1 MLLRLIRLFTLIVTF
16 VCISSATFAISLGEL
31 QNSPQFWRERHDSS
45 SDIYLDLNSI
55 QNMLYNPPKYTL
67 KFKVYTVDKK
77 DKYIGEGDVIADYDY
92 NKSIEGIIKRNN
104 LSKMLYTSE
113 KVKSTVKKAK
123 LKDSGIVNSLKV
135 SAIYDF
141 NGKEIYSGNPIKTA
155 ENIKVDATSSGYII
169 SVKAFKQYYNFGY
182 FLIGNMDIRM
192 HSRS

>member
-1 MLLRLIRLFTLIVTF
+1 MFLRLTRLFTLIVAF

-55 QNMLYNPPKYTL
+55 QNTLYNPPKYTL

-77 DKYIGEGDVIADYDY
+77 ENIIADGELIADYDY

-104 LSKMLYTSE
+104 LSKMPYTSE
-113 KVKSTVKKAK
+113 KVTSTVKKAK

-135 SAIYDF
+135 SAIYDL

-169 SVKAFKQYYNFGY
+169 SVKAFKQYYNVKF
-182 FLIGNMDIRM
+182 
-192 HSRS
+192 

>member
-1 MLLRLIRLFTLIVTF
+1 MFLRLTRLFTLIVAF
-16 VCISSATFAISLGEL
+16 VCISSASFAISLGEL
-31 QNSPQFWRERHDSS
+31 QNSPQFWRERHSS
-45 SDIYLDLNSI
+45 SVDVYLDLNSI
-55 QNMLYNPPKYTL
+55 QSTLYNPPKYTL

-104 LSKMLYTSE
+104 LSKMPYTSE

-169 SVKAFKQYYNFGY
+169 SVKAFKQYYKVNF
-182 FLIGNMDIRM
+182 
-192 HSRS
+192 

>member
-31 QNSPQFWRERHDSS
+31 QNSPQFWRERHSS
-45 SDIYLDLNSI
+45 SVDVYLNLNSI
-55 QNMLYNPPKYTL
+55 QSTLYNPPKYTL

-104 LSKMLYTSE
+104 LSKMPYNSE

-123 LKDSGIVNSLKV
+123 LKDSGVVNELNI

-169 SVKAFKQYYNFGY
+169 SVKAFKQYYRVNF
-182 FLIGNMDIRM
+182 
-192 HSRS
+192 

>member
-31 QNSPQFWRERHDSS
+31 QNSSQFWRERHSS
-45 SDIYLDLNSI
+45 SVDVYLDLNSI
-55 QNMLYNPPKYTL
+55 QSTLYNPPKYTL

-104 LSKMLYTSE
+104 LSKMPYTSE

-123 LKDSGIVNSLKV
+123 LKDSGVVNGLKF
-135 SAIYDF
+135 SAVYDF
-141 NGKEIYSGNPIKTA
+141 NGNVIYSGDSIEALKK
-155 ENIKVDATSSGYII
+155 EKVDATSSGYVI
-169 SVKAFKQYYNFGY
+169 SVKAFKQYYNVKF
-182 FLIGNMDIRM
+182 
-192 HSRS
+192 

>member
-31 QNSPQFWRERHDSS
+31 QNSPQFWRERHSS
-45 SDIYLDLNSI
+45 SVDVYLNLNSI
-55 QNMLYNPPKYTL
+55 QSTLYNPPKYTL

-104 LSKMLYTSE
+104 LSKMPYNSE

-123 LKDSGIVNSLKV
+123 LKDSGVVNELNI

-169 SVKAFKQYYNFGY
+169 SVKAFKQYYKVNF
-182 FLIGNMDIRM
+182 
-192 HSRS
+192 

>member
-31 QNSPQFWRERHDSS
+31 QNSPQFWRERHSS
-45 SDIYLDLNSI
+45 SVDVYLDLNSI
-55 QNMLYNPPKYTL
+55 QSTLYNPPKYTL

-104 LSKMLYTSE
+104 LSKVPYNSE

-169 SVKAFKQYYNFGY
+169 SVKAFKQYYKVNF
-182 FLIGNMDIRM
+182 
-192 HSRS
+192 

>member
-31 QNSPQFWRERHDSS
+31 QNSPQFWRERHSS
-45 SDIYLDLNSI
+45 SVDVYLDLNSI
-55 QNMLYNPPKYTL
+55 QSTLYNPPKYTL

-104 LSKMLYTSE
+104 LSKMPYNSE

-123 LKDSGIVNSLKV
+123 LKDSGVVNELNI

-169 SVKAFKQYYNFGY
+169 SVKAFKQYYRVNF
-182 FLIGNMDIRM
+182 
-192 HSRS
+192 

>member
-1 MLLRLIRLFTLIVTF
+1 MLLRFIRLFTLIVTF

-31 QNSPQFWRERHDSS
+31 QNSPQFWRERHSS
-45 SDIYLDLNSI
+45 SVDVYLDLNSI
-55 QNMLYNPPKYTL
+55 QSTLYNPPKYTL

-104 LSKMLYTSE
+104 LSKVPYTSE

-123 LKDSGIVNSLKV
+123 LKDSGVVNELNI

-169 SVKAFKQYYNFGY
+169 SVKAFKQYYKVNF
-182 FLIGNMDIRM
+182 
-192 HSRS
+192 

>member
-1 MLLRLIRLFTLIVTF
+1 MLLRLIRLFTLIVAF
-16 VCISSATFAISLGEL
+16 VCISSGSFAISLGEL
-31 QNSPQFWRERHDSS
+31 QNSPQFWRERHSS
-45 SDIYLDLNSI
+45 SVDVYLDLNSI
-55 QNMLYNPPKYTL
+55 QSTLYNPPKYTL

-104 LSKMLYTSE
+104 LSKMPYTSE

-169 SVKAFKQYYNFGY
+169 SVKAFKQYYKVNF
-182 FLIGNMDIRM
+182 
-192 HSRS
+192 

>member
-77 DKYIGEGDVIADYDY
+77 ENIIADGEIIADYDY

-104 LSKMLYTSE
+104 LSKMPYTSE

-123 LKDSGIVNSLKV
+123 LKNSGIVNSLKV

-155 ENIKVDATSSGYII
+155 ENIKVDATSSGYIL
-169 SVKAFKQYYNFGY
+169 SVKAFKQYYKVTF
-182 FLIGNMDIRM
+182 
-192 HSRS
+192 

>member
-1 MLLRLIRLFTLIVTF
+1 MFLRLTRLFTLIVAF
-16 VCISSATFAISLGEL
+16 VCISSASFAISLSEL
-31 QNSPQFWRERHDSS
+31 QNSSQFWRERHSS
-45 SDIYLDLNSI
+45 SIDVYLDLNSI
-55 QNMLYNPPKYTL
+55 QSTLYNPPKYTL

-92 NKSIEGIIKRNN
+92 NKSIEGILKRNN
-104 LSKMLYTSE
+104 LSKMPYTSE

-169 SVKAFKQYYNFGY
+169 SVKAFKQYYNVKF
-182 FLIGNMDIRM
+182 
-192 HSRS
+192 

>member
-31 QNSPQFWRERHDSS
+31 QNSPQFWRERHSS
-45 SDIYLDLNSI
+45 SVDVYLDLNSI
-55 QNMLYNPPKYTL
+55 QSTLYNPPKYTL

-77 DKYIGEGDVIADYDY
+77 DKYIGEGNVIADYDY

-104 LSKMLYTSE
+104 LAKMPYNSE

-141 NGKEIYSGNPIKTA
+141 NGKEIYSGNPIKIA
-155 ENIKVDATSSGYII
+155 ENINVDATSSGYII
-169 SVKAFKQYYNFGY
+169 SVKAFKQYYNVKF
-182 FLIGNMDIRM
+182 
-192 HSRS
+192 

>member
-1 MLLRLIRLFTLIVTF
+1 M
-16 VCISSATFAISLGEL
+16 
-31 QNSPQFWRERHDSS
+31 
-45 SDIYLDLNSI
+45 YLNLNSI
-55 QNMLYNPPKYTL
+55 QSTLYNPPKYTL

-104 LSKMLYTSE
+104 LSKMPYNSE

-123 LKDSGIVNSLKV
+123 LKDSGVVNELNI

-169 SVKAFKQYYNFGY
+169 SVKAFKQYYNVKF
-182 FLIGNMDIRM
+182 
-192 HSRS
+192 

>member
-31 QNSPQFWRERHDSS
+31 QNSPQFWRERHSS
-45 SDIYLDLNSI
+45 SVDVYLDLNSI
-55 QNMLYNPPKYTL
+55 QSTLYNPPKYTL

-77 DKYIGEGDVIADYDY
+77 DKYIGEGNVIADYDY

-104 LSKMLYTSE
+104 LAKMPYNSE

-141 NGKEIYSGNPIKTA
+141 NGKEIYSGNPIKIA
-155 ENIKVDATSSGYII
+155 ENINVDATSSGYII
-169 SVKAFKQYYNFGY
+169 SVKAFKQYYRVNF
-182 FLIGNMDIRM
+182 
-192 HSRS
+192 

>member
-1 MLLRLIRLFTLIVTF
+1 MLLHITRLFTLIVAF

-31 QNSPQFWRERHDSS
+31 QNSSQFWRERHDSS
-45 SDIYLDLNSI
+45 SDIYLDLNSV
-55 QNMLYNPPKYTL
+55 QNVIYEPPKYTL

-77 DKYIGEGDVIADYDY
+77 ENFIAEGEAIADYDY

-104 LSKMLYTSE
+104 LSKVPYTSE

-123 LKDSGIVNSLKV
+123 LKDSGVVNELNI

-169 SVKAFKQYYNFGY
+169 SVKAFKQYYKVNF
-182 FLIGNMDIRM
+182 
-192 HSRS
+192 

>member
-1 MLLRLIRLFTLIVTF
+1 MLLHITRLFTLIVAF

-31 QNSPQFWRERHDSS
+31 QNSSQFWRERHDSS
-45 SDIYLDLNSI
+45 SDIYLDLNSV
-55 QNMLYNPPKYTL
+55 QNVIYEPPKYTL

-77 DKYIGEGDVIADYDY
+77 ENFIAEGEAIADYDY

-104 LSKMLYTSE
+104 LSKVPYTSE

-169 SVKAFKQYYNFGY
+169 SVKAFKQYYKVTF
-182 FLIGNMDIRM
+182 
-192 HSRS
+192 

>member
-31 QNSPQFWRERHDSS
+31 QNSPQFWRERHSS
-45 SDIYLDLNSI
+45 SVDVYLDLNSI
-55 QNMLYNPPKYTL
+55 QSTLYNPPKYTL

-77 DKYIGEGDVIADYDY
+77 DEYIGEGNVIADYDY

-104 LSKMLYTSE
+104 LSKMPYTSE
-113 KVKSTVKKAK
+113 KVKSTVKKSK

-155 ENIKVDATSSGYII
+155 ENIKVDATSSAYIL
-169 SVKAFKQYYNFGY
+169 SVKAFKQYYKVNF
-182 FLIGNMDIRM
+182 
-192 HSRS
+192 

>member
-1 MLLRLIRLFTLIVTF
+1 MLLRLTRLFTLIVAF
-16 VCISSATFAISLGEL
+16 VCISSASFAISLSEL
-31 QNSPQFWRERHDSS
+31 QNSSQFWRERHSS
-45 SDIYLDLNSI
+45 SVDVYLDLNSI
-55 QNMLYNPPKYTL
+55 QSTLYNPPKYTL

-104 LSKMLYTSE
+104 LSKMPYNSE

-155 ENIKVDATSSGYII
+155 ENIKVDATSSAYII
-169 SVKAFKQYYNFGY
+169 SVKAFKQYYTVIF
-182 FLIGNMDIRM
+182 
-192 HSRS
+192 

>member
-31 QNSPQFWRERHDSS
+31 QNSPQFWRERHSS
-45 SDIYLDLNSI
+45 SVDVYLDLNSI
-55 QNMLYNPPKYTL
+55 QSTLYNPPKYTL

-104 LSKMLYTSE
+104 LSKVPYNSE

-123 LKDSGIVNSLKV
+123 LKDSGVVNELNI

-155 ENIKVDATSSGYII
+155 ENIKVDATSSGYIL
-169 SVKAFKQYYNFGY
+169 SVKAFKQYYKVNF
-182 FLIGNMDIRM
+182 
-192 HSRS
+192 

>member
-16 VCISSATFAISLGEL
+16 VCISSTTFAISLGEL
-31 QNSPQFWRERHDSS
+31 QNSPQFWRERHSS
-45 SDIYLDLNSI
+45 SVDVYLDLNSI
-55 QNMLYNPPKYTL
+55 QSTLYNPPKYTL

-104 LSKMLYTSE
+104 LSKMPYTSE

-155 ENIKVDATSSGYII
+155 ENIKVDATSSGYIL
-169 SVKAFKQYYNFGY
+169 SVKAFKQYYKVTF
-182 FLIGNMDIRM
+182 
-192 HSRS
+192 

>member
-31 QNSPQFWRERHDSS
+31 QNSPQFWRERHSS
-45 SDIYLDLNSI
+45 SVDVYLDLNSI
-55 QNMLYNPPKYTL
+55 QSTLYNPPKYTL

-77 DKYIGEGDVIADYDY
+77 DKYIGEGNVIADYDY

-104 LSKMLYTSE
+104 LSKMPYTSE
-113 KVKSTVKKAK
+113 KVKSTVKKSK

-169 SVKAFKQYYNFGY
+169 SVKAFKQYYKVNF
-182 FLIGNMDIRM
+182 
-192 HSRS
+192 

>member
-31 QNSPQFWRERHDSS
+31 QNSPQFWRERHSS
-45 SDIYLDLNSI
+45 SVDVYLDLNSI
-55 QNMLYNPPKYTL
+55 QSTLYNPPKYTL

-77 DKYIGEGDVIADYDY
+77 DKYIGEGNVIADYDY

-104 LSKMLYTSE
+104 LSKMPYTSE

-155 ENIKVDATSSGYII
+155 ENIKVDATSSGYIL
-169 SVKAFKQYYNFGY
+169 SVKAFKQYYKVNF
-182 FLIGNMDIRM
+182 
-192 HSRS
+192 

>member
-31 QNSPQFWRERHDSS
+31 QNSSQFWRERHDSS
-45 SDIYLDLNSI
+45 SDIYLDLNSV
-55 QNMLYNPPKYTL
+55 QNVIYEPPKYTL

-77 DKYIGEGDVIADYDY
+77 ENFIAEGEAIADYDY
-92 NKSIEGIIKRNN
+92 NKSIEGIIKRHN
-104 LSKMLYTSE
+104 LSKVPYTSE

-123 LKDSGIVNSLKV
+123 LKDSGVVNELNI

-169 SVKAFKQYYNFGY
+169 SVKAFKQYYNVKF
-182 FLIGNMDIRM
+182 
-192 HSRS
+192 

>member
-31 QNSPQFWRERHDSS
+31 QNSPQFWRERHSS
-45 SDIYLDLNSI
+45 SVDVYLDLNSI
-55 QNMLYNPPKYTL
+55 QSTLYNPPKYTL

-104 LSKMLYTSE
+104 LSKMPYTSE

-135 SAIYDF
+135 SAIYDL
-141 NGKEIYSGNPIKTA
+141 NGNEIYSGNLIKAA
-155 ENIKVDATSSGYII
+155 ENIKVDATSSGDIL
-169 SVKAFKQYYNFGY
+169 SVKAFKQYYKVNF
-182 FLIGNMDIRM
+182 
-192 HSRS
+192 

>member
-31 QNSPQFWRERHDSS
+31 QNSPQFWRERHSS
-45 SDIYLDLNSI
+45 SVDVYLDLNSI
-55 QNMLYNPPKYTL
+55 QSTLYNPPKYTL

-104 LSKMLYTSE
+104 LSKMPYTSE

-123 LKDSGIVNSLKV
+123 LKDSGVVNSLKF
-135 SAIYDF
+135 SAIYDL
-141 NGKEIYSGNPIKTA
+141 NGNVIYSGDSIAAFKK
-155 ENIKVDATSSGYII
+155 EKVDATSSGYVI
-169 SVKAFKQYYNFGY
+169 SVKAFKKYYNVKF
-182 FLIGNMDIRM
+182 
-192 HSRS
+192 

>member
-31 QNSPQFWRERHDSS
+31 QNSPQFWRERHSS
-45 SDIYLDLNSI
+45 SVDVYLDLNSI
-55 QNMLYNPPKYTL
+55 QSTLYNPPKYTL

-77 DKYIGEGDVIADYDY
+77 DKYIGEGNVIADYDY

-104 LSKMLYTSE
+104 LSKVPYTSE

-123 LKDSGIVNSLKV
+123 LKDSGVVNELNI

-169 SVKAFKQYYNFGY
+169 SVKAFKQYYKVNF
-182 FLIGNMDIRM
+182 
-192 HSRS
+192 

>member
-31 QNSPQFWRERHDSS
+31 QNLPQFWRERHDSS

-104 LSKMLYTSE
+104 LSKMPYNSE

-123 LKDSGIVNSLKV
+123 LKDSGVVNELNI

-169 SVKAFKQYYNFGY
+169 SVKAFKQYYNVKF
-182 FLIGNMDIRM
+182 
-192 HSRS
+192 

>member
-31 QNSPQFWRERHDSS
+31 QNSSQFWRERHDSS
-45 SDIYLDLNSI
+45 SDIYLDLNSV
-55 QNMLYNPPKYTL
+55 QNVIYEPPKYTL

-77 DKYIGEGDVIADYDY
+77 DKYIGEGNVIADYDY
-92 NKSIEGIIKRNN
+92 NKSIEGIIKRNT
-104 LSKMLYTSE
+104 LAKMPYNSE

-169 SVKAFKQYYNFGY
+169 SVKAFKQYYKVTF
-182 FLIGNMDIRM
+182 
-192 HSRS
+192 